1 MGVAAPRGDCDG
13 VPVEDR
19 SACAVCAACDGRGWG
34 FGATRATEIGG
45 IAGAVTT
52 GGFGDSL
59 GGAGDGLRDSGFS
72 KVAEGAGETEGD
84 GGGLGTAVAGA
95 TPRSVAMATG
105 GGVIDP
111 VCVMV
116 I

>member
-1 MGVAAPRGDCDG
+1 
-13 VPVEDR
+13 VPAEDR
-19 SACAVCAACDGRGWG
+19 SACAVSAACDGRGWG
-34 FGATRATEIGG
+34 FGAIRAIEIGG
-45 IAGAVTT
+45 IAGAVSL
-52 GGFGDSL
+52 GGFGDNL

-72 KVAEGAGETEGD
+72 KEAEGAGETEGD
-84 GGGLGTAVAGA
+84 VGGLGTAVAGA

-111 VCVMV
+111 VGVMV